1 MVRRRT
7 PSISSARSG
16 ICVPTMMCAIKT
28 TWCWRRT
35 PSPIPQPAPSAI
47 IIGCVIPLT
56 CFTPRLVISTSGSGA
71 VGSAES
77 DMEDYQQRVVDEER
91 ELREKLKKLE
101 AFVASD
107 VFAGMAREDQS
118 LLRKQH
124 GYMANYLDIL
134 ERRIVR
140 FE

>member
-1 MVRRRT
+1 
-7 PSISSARSG
+7 
-16 ICVPTMMCAIKT
+16 
-28 TWCWRRT
+28 
-35 PSPIPQPAPSAI
+35 
-47 IIGCVIPLT
+47 
-56 CFTPRLVISTSGSGA
+56 
-71 VGSAES
+71 
-77 DMEDYQQRVVDEER
+77 MEDYQQRVVDEER